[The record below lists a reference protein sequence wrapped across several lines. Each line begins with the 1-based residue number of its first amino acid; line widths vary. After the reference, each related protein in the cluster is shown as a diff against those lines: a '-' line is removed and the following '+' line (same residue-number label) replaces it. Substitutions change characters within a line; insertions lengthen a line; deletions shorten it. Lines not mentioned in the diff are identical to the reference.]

1 MEPRVEIKEHMRGG
15 KGHVIMK
22 HLLGEKELNGKCRI
36 YAEITLE
43 PGCEIGYHEH
53 HNESEPIILFP
64 VRACITTMGL
74 TALSVPEISPLL
86 PTASVTAW
94 TTPEPKTWY

>member
-22 HLLGEKELNGKCRI
+22 HQMGSAVFMRKSLWSR
-36 YAEITLE
+36 AVRSATTSITTKAK
-43 PGCEIGYHEH
+43 
-53 HNESEPIILFP
+53 PIILFP
-64 VRACITTMGL
+64 VRACITTMEL
-74 TALSVPEISPLL
+74 TALSVPEILPLR